1 MVQKIIARRIQVQGI
16 VQGVGFRP
24 FVYEQA
30 VNNHLT
36 GWVRNSSSG
45 VEIEVN
51 GSPEGIENLISALS
65 NHLPPLARVDSLRVT
80 EIQPEN
86 SPGFQILSSQALPG
100 EYIPISPDIA
110 ICDDCQKEL
119 FNPLNRRYRYPF
131 INCTNCGP
139 RFTIIKEIPYD
150 RPFTTMKG
158 FDLCP
163 ECMAEY
169 RNPLD
174 RRFHAQPIA
183 CPVCGPRLS
192 FIAGGKEKA
201 ADEEALQLARQWI
214 KQGKII
220 AVKGLGGYH
229 LACDARNEAAV
240 AAMRNRKKRSDK
252 PFALMAFDLDAVRQA
267 CDVFDLEE
275 ELLLSRQ
282 KPVVILNQKA
292 GNSIAPSVAPGLVTL
307 GIMLAYT
314 PLHLLLLEPEAGF
327 PDLLVMTSGNLSE
340 EPIAY
345 RDEEGFERLQP
356 IADAFLNHNRPIHM
370 RMDDSV
376 VREERGRIYP
386 LRRARGY
393 APDAVTLAQAVPQVL
408 AAGALLKNTFCLTRD
423 KYAFISHHIGD
434 LENYETFRSFKE
446 GILHYQ
452 NLFRITPERV
462 VCDLHPDYL
471 STRYA
476 LAFAQEHQLPLLQ
489 VQHHHAHLA
498 SVIAE
503 NHLPVD
509 EQVIGLCFDGTGYG
523 TDGNIW
529 GGEVLV
535 GNCQGYQRY
544 AHLAYEPLPGG
555 DVAIHHPARIALA
568 YLWNEK
574 IDWNEHVQLVDTSIC
589 NADRNI
595 LLAQLQKSIN
605 TPQTSSMGRLF
616 DAVSALCGLCT
627 EASYEAQA
635 AILLEVAANPEAKGR
650 YPLPYNA
657 GVWEIAPLLQGI
669 IADLYQNT
677 SKADIAG
684 KFHNTIAQAAFE
696 VCEAVRL
703 QSGCNITAL
712 SGGVWQNRMLL
723 RKTVNILESEGFTV
737 LTHHQVPANDGGLSL
752 GQAWIAA
759 NAEFTG
765 N

>member
-1 MVQKIIARRIQVQGI
+1 MKQNNIARRIQVQGI

-30 VNNHLT
+30 VKNHLT

-51 GSPEGIENLISALS
+51 GSPDGIEKLISALS
-65 NHLPPLARVDSLRVT
+65 NHLPPLARVDSLQVT
-80 EIQPEN
+80 EIQPEFF
-86 SPGFQILSSQALPG
+86 PDFQIFSSQPQPG

-110 ICDDCQKEL
+110 ICADCQKEL
-119 FNPLNRRYRYPF
+119 FNPKDRRFRYPF

-139 RFTIIKEIPYD
+139 RFTIIEDIPYD

-158 FDLCP
+158 FPLCP
-163 ECMAEY
+163 QCMAEY
-169 RNPLD
+169 KNPRD

-183 CPVCGPRLS
+183 CPVCGPQLS
-192 FIAGGKEKA
+192 FIVGSEEKA
-201 ADEEALQLARQWI
+201 AGEEALQLTRKWI
-214 KQGKII
+214 RQGKII

-252 PFALMAFDLDAVRQA
+252 PFALMAFDLASIKAA
-267 CDVFDLEE
+267 CDVSGVEE
-275 ELLLSRQ
+275 ELLFSRQ
-282 KPVVILNQKA
+282 KPVVLLNQKPA
-292 GNSIAPSVAPGLVTL
+292 NGIASSVAPGLDTL
-307 GIMLAYT
+307 GIMLPYT
-314 PLHLLLLEPEAGF
+314 PLHLLLLEPEAGY
-327 PDLLVMTSGNLSE
+327 PDLLVMTSGNMSD

-345 RDEEGFERLQP
+345 IDEDGIKRLQP

-370 RMDDSV
+370 RVDDSV
-376 VREERGRIYP
+376 VREERGKIYP
-386 LRRARGY
+386 IRRARGY
-393 APDAVTLAQAVPQVL
+393 APDAVTLSQDVPQVL
-408 AAGALLKNTFCLTRD
+408 ATGALLKNTFCLTRD

-434 LENYETFRSFKE
+434 LENYETYRSFKE
-446 GILHYQ
+446 GVAHYQ

-471 STRYA
+471 STRFA
-476 LAFAQEHQLPLLQ
+476 LEFSQEHQLPVLQ

-523 TDGNIW
+523 TDGKIW

-535 GNCQGYQRY
+535 GNCHGYQRY
-544 AHLAYEPLPGG
+544 AHLAYQPLPGG
-555 DVAIHHPARIALA
+555 DAAIHHPARIALA

-574 IDWNEHVQLVDTSIC
+574 IDWNEHTSLVDSNLC
-589 NADRNI
+589 SADRTI
-595 LLAQLQKSIN
+595 LLAQLQNSIN

-616 DAVSALCGLCT
+616 DAVSALAGICAET
-627 EASYEAQA
+627 SYEAQA
-635 AILLEVAANPEAKGR
+635 AILLEVAANPAATGL
-650 YPLPYNA
+650 YPLPLKA
-657 GVWEIAPLLQGI
+657 GVWEIEPLLQGI
-669 IADLYQNT
+669 IADLYQNV
-677 SKADIAG
+677 SKAEIAG
-684 KFHNTIAQAAFE
+684 KFHNSIALAAIE
-696 VCEAVRL
+696 VCEAVRS
-703 QSGCNITAL
+703 QSGCSTAAL
-712 SGGVWQNRMLL
+712 SGGVWQNRLLL
-723 RKTVNILESEGFTV
+723 RKTVSGLESKGFTV
-737 LTHHQVPANDGGLSL
+737 LTHHQVPSNDGGLSL

-765 N
+765 K

>member
-1 MVQKIIARRIQVQGI
+1 MIKKIIAKRIQIQGI

-45 VEIEVN
+45 VEIEVT
-51 GSPEGIENLISALS
+51 GKPEGIEKLLSALV
-65 NHLPPLARVDSLRVT
+65 NHLPPLARVDSLMAT
-80 EIQPEN
+80 DIQAEKFD
-86 SPGFQILSSQALPG
+86 SFRILSSQPQPG

-110 ICDDCQKEL
+110 ICSDCQKEL
-119 FNPLNRRYRYPF
+119 FDPLDRRYRYPF

-139 RFTIIKEIPYD
+139 RFTIIEDIPYD
-150 RPFTTMKG
+150 RPLTTMKG

-163 ECMAEY
+163 ECKAEY

-183 CPVCGPRLS
+183 CPVCGPHLS
-192 FIAGGKEKA
+192 FITGGEEKA
-201 ADEEALQLARQWI
+201 KDEEALQLARKWI

-229 LACDARNEAAV
+229 LACDARDEAAV
-240 AAMRNRKKRSDK
+240 SSMRKRKKRSDK
-252 PFALMAFDLDAVRQA
+252 PFALMAFDLNAVKLA
-267 CDVFDLEE
+267 CEVSEVEE

-282 KPVVILNQKA
+282 KPVVLLNQKA
-292 GNSIAPSVAPGLVTL
+292 GNGIAPSVAPGLDTL

-345 RDEEGFERLQP
+345 RDEEGLERLQP

-370 RMDDSV
+370 RVDDSV

-393 APDAVTLAQAVPQVL
+393 APDAVALDHAVPQVL
-408 AAGALLKNTFCLTRD
+408 ATGALLKNTFCLTRD
-423 KYAFISHHIGD
+423 KYAFLSHHIGD
-434 LENYETFRSFKE
+434 LENYETYRSFKE
-446 GILHYQ
+446 GISHYQ

-462 VCDLHPDYL
+462 VCDLHPDFL

-476 LAFAQEHQLPLLQ
+476 LAFAREHQVSILQ
-489 VQHHHAHLA
+489 VQHHYAHLA

-503 NHLPVD
+503 NHLPID

-535 GNCQGYQRY
+535 GNCRSYQRY

-555 DVAIHHPARIALA
+555 DAAIHHPARIALA

-574 IDWNEHVQLVDTSIC
+574 FDWNEHIQLVESSLFS
-589 NADRNI
+589 ADRSI
-595 LLAQLQKSIN
+595 LLAQLQKTIN
-605 TPQTSSMGRLF
+605 TPLTSSMGRLF
-616 DAVSALCGLCT
+616 DAVSALAGICT
-627 EASYEAQA
+627 EANYEAQA
-635 AILLEVAANPEAKGR
+635 AILLEAAANPDAEGS
-650 YPLPYNA
+650 YPMPLED
-657 GVWEIAPLLQGI
+657 GVWDVAPLLQGI
-669 IADLYQNT
+669 IADLYSRT

-684 KFHNTIAQAAFE
+684 KFHNSIALAAQN

-703 QSGCNITAL
+703 QSGCNIAAL
-712 SGGVWQNRMLL
+712 SGGVWQNRLL
-723 RKTVNILESEGFTV
+723 FRKTVSRLESEGFTV
-737 LTHHQVPANDGGLSL
+737 LTHHRVPANDGGVSL

-759 NAEFTG
+759 HTDLTG